1 MVQGVLPALFISGAT
16 QLPVLS
22 LLRDTYVSRGGS

>member
-1 MVQGVLPALFISGAT
+1 MVQGVIPALFIAGAT

-22 LLRDTYVSRGGS
+22 LLKDTYVSRDGS